1 MVAGQK
7 VKMSYISNNASHKL
21 GRSRERNMSPNFI
34 IGQKTVGNMS
44 FRDKGDH
51 NVETMREMI
60 APANAVN
67 TIT

>member
-21 GRSRERNMSPNFI
+21 GRSRDRDISPNFI

-44 FRDKGDH
+44 FCDKGVN
-51 NVETMREMI
+51 NVETMREMD
-60 APANAVN
+60 APADVVN